1 MQPRTKFQKKAV
13 EASKKL
19 PPLTPA
25 QERWAYTKVV
35 EAVGRR
41 SSKGIVTCLD
51 CGEVFYNDTKQKHC
65 TCPACR
71 TRLRIED
78 TRKQKFNQEGYAT
91 YITTCDGLQ
100 VIRIFKV
107 HYYAKIGRTPH
118 YFHVEV
124 MQRWIAPDGKHCT
137 LALLRQTMGCY
148 YIDSWI
154 YSTPMELRK
163 ESANNKFYIN
173 VYDRIYTDTA
183 YPRMK
188 LIPELKR
195 TGYKGGFYGVNPKT
209 LFCTLLGDNRV
220 ESLLKMGH
228 SDLLRL
234 YLHDRGRN
242 LDNYWPSIRIAARNG
257 YKIEDATL
265 WCDYL
270 DALRYFGKDLH
281 NPKYVCPDDL
291 KAAHDYYCSRQQAR
305 IQKEMAAERRRQEEA
320 YNRHMLKR
328 KMRYNEER
336 TKFSDLVLSD
346 GRIRVRALVS
356 VDDLIAEGQAMHHC
370 VGGYY
375 NKLDSLILSATIDD
389 KRIETVEV
397 SIMQLKVIQ
406 CRGACNQLTEYHDRI
421 VELVNSNMRLIEER
435 ITA

>member
-435 ITA
+435 IAA

>member
-1 MQPRTKFQKKAV
+1 MQPKTKFQKKAV

-25 QERWAYTKVV
+25 QVRWAYTKVV

-78 TRKQKFNQEGYAT
+78 TRKQKFSREGYAT
-91 YITTCDGLQ
+91 YVTACDGLQ

-118 YFHVEV
+118 YFHAEV
-124 MQRWIAPDGKHCT
+124 MQRWIAPDGKYCT

-154 YSTPMELRK
+154 YSSDMELRK
-163 ESANNKFYIN
+163 ENANNKFYMN

-195 TGYKGGFYGVNPKT
+195 TGYKGGFYGLNPT
-209 LFCTLLGDNRV
+209 VLFRALLMDNRA
-220 ESLLKMGH
+220 ESLLKMGY
-228 SDLLRL
+228 SCLLH
-234 YLHDRGRN
+234 LHLNDRGRD
-242 LDNYWPSIRIAARNG
+242 LDNYWPSVRIAARNG
-257 YKIEDATL
+257 YKIADAAL

-291 KAAHDYYCSRQQAR
+291 KAAHDYYCSRRQAR
-305 IQKEMAAERRRQEEA
+305 IQQEMAAERRRQEETR
-320 YNRHMLKR
+320 NHRMLER
-328 KMRYNEER
+328 KMQYDKSRAR
-336 TKFSDLVLSD
+336 FRGLTLSD
-346 GRIRVRALVS
+346 GHICVRALVS

-375 NKLDSLILSATIDD
+375 DKPDSLILSATIDD
-389 KRIETVEV
+389 RRIETIEV
-397 SIMQLKVIQ
+397 SMSQLQVIQ
-406 CRGACNQLTEYHDRI
+406 CRGACNKNTEYHDRI
-421 VELVNSNMRLIEER
+421 VELVNSNMRLIEEC
-435 ITA
+435 IAA

>member
-13 EASKKL
+13 EANKKL

-107 HYYAKIGRTPH
+107 HYYAKIGRKPH

-328 KMRYNEER
+328 KMRYNEDR

-435 ITA
+435 IAA

>member
-163 ESANNKFYIN
+163 ENTNNKFYIN

-242 LDNYWPSIRIAARNG
+242 LDNYWPSIRIASRNG

-291 KAAHDYYCSRQQAR
+291 KAAHDYYCSRQQAQ

-328 KMRYNEER
+328 KMRYNEDR